1 MTFLTTL
8 KTVAR
13 ATIVAAALGSVAM
26 VAAPAHAAQ
35 PNLSFQF
42 KFGNQYGGPGMQF
55 NYGNNPKYMCLSD
68 NQIYW
73 QLKQSGYKQVDIVK
87 SKGYMVI
94 ATARYH
100 FDWYQLLINR
110 CSGKIQAQPVQYN
123 GPGNG
128 PGNGGP
134 GFYNGPKHN
143 GPQYN
148 GPGNFNGFNITLG
161 F

>member
-13 ATIVAAALGSVAM
+13 ATVVAAALGSVAM
-26 VAAPAHAAQ
+26 VAAPAQAAQ

-42 KFGNQYGGPGMQF
+42 KFGNQYGGPGMKF
-55 NYGNNPKYMCLSD
+55 NYGNDPQYMCLSD

-73 QLKQSGYKQVDIVK
+73 QLKNAGYKQVNIFK
-87 SKGYMVI
+87 SKGYLVI
-94 ATARYH
+94 AVARYH

-110 CSGKIQAQPVQYN
+110 CTGKIKAQPVDYMG

-128 PGNGGP
+128 PGNGP
-134 GFYNGPKHN
+134 GLYNGPK
-143 GPQYN
+143 YN
-148 GPGNFNGFNITLG
+148 GPGNGNGGFNITLS